1 MIPDLCEPKKVKG
14 RPTKPVSQTPVV
26 KTTTSKAKQTRKA
39 VLPSKSSGTKN
50 SRTQGGGDKT
60 AAEVR
65 TKPSRARSTQNTEKK
80 ESHGETAKELRDS
93 NAKGSEERAGVKL
106 SREGN
111 LTPEAGKSLCGEDTL
126 GEDALSDNE
135 VPPVELD
142 DPLSSLQT
150 ETSNDSCRT
159 DDSLSGAPTPSSEQQ
174 QMQTS
179 READPPYVN
188 SDLPEKFQDSGPEDD
203 EVDLDDEDSL
213 STNNDVIGDVDSDTD
228 TRGNQT
234 SAVSAKNLEL
244 GQDGKLV
251 VVWTRLVTF
260 IVGGGSTTSIAA
272 TS

>member
-26 KTTTSKAKQTRKA
+26 KTTVSKAKQTRKA

-60 AAEVR
+60 AAEAR
-65 TKPSRARSTQNTEKK
+65 PKPSRARSTQNTEKK
-80 ESHGETAKELRDS
+80 ESHGETAKD
-93 NAKGSEERAGVKL
+93 AKDSEERAGVKL

-111 LTPEAGKSLCGEDTL
+111 LTPEAGESPCGEDTL

-213 STNNDVIGDVDSDTD
+213 STNNDVVGDVDSDTD

-260 IVGGGSTTSIAA
+260 IVGGGSTSIAA